1 MRIPGNVSGNVI
13 LRSNEPNTGNADMPG
28 KLPTSGLGQHPYNL
42 RPGLQAALPR
52 RAGSSNDPGSKTLN
66 PRSGSSGS
74 LDGLPKSVQMHFRR
88 ALSV

>member
-13 LRSNEPNTGNADMPG
+13 LRPHESKTGNADMSG
-28 KLPTSGLGQHPYNL
+28 KLPTSGLGQQPYNL

-52 RAGSSNDPGSKTLN
+52 RADFSNDPGSKTLN

-74 LDGLPKSVQMHFRR
+74 LDGLPKSVQMHFSP